1 MGAGA
6 LAVGL
11 PRSSHSS
18 QVPVETSLRLPS
30 WDAGRPAHV
39 CVCQSRAWSWLQKVG
54 ALSLL
59 QKTLGGG
66 RGGSAP
72 FQNALSKEH
81 EQPVAGLLVG
91 VRQGE
96 EQPAAAW
103 HAHKVWDGRRRAGVL
118 GLAPIDTPR
127 LATFGW

>member
-1 MGAGA
+1 M
-6 LAVGL
+6 
-11 PRSSHSS
+11 
-18 QVPVETSLRLPS
+18 ETSLRLPS
-30 WDAGRPAHV
+30 WDADRPAHI

-54 ALSLL
+54 ALNLL
-59 QKTLGGG
+59 QKTLGGR

-81 EQPVAGLLVG
+81 EQPVAGPLVG

-103 HAHKVWDGRRRAGVL
+103 HTHKVWDGRRRAGVL
-118 GLAPIDTPR
+118 GLAPIDSAS
-127 LATFGW
+127 LATFG